1 MWGENKQFML
11 LRFERFVKFVRFMRF
26 MRFERCERFERF
38 GQMEGLKIFGLGII
52 QQIVG
57 VENFQPLQFYITPF
71 TSEGEAL
78 GMGAKKGLKRYAG
91 LIV

>member
-1 MWGENKQFML
+1 MFK
-11 LRFERFVKFVRFMRF
+11 RFVRFV
-26 MRFERCERFERF
+26 RF

-57 VENFQPLQFYITPF
+57 VENFQPLQFDITPF
-71 TSEGEAL
+71 TSGL

-91 LIV
+91 IIV

>member
-1 MWGENKQFML
+1 
-11 LRFERFVKFVRFMRF
+11 
-26 MRFERCERFERF
+26 
-38 GQMEGLKIFGLGII
+38 MEGLKIFGLGII

-57 VENFQPLQFYITPF
+57 VENFQPLQFDITPF
-71 TSEGEAL
+71 TSGL